1 MSRYLDYRQASAV
14 SECSGG
20 PISSGH
26 GVPFHLAA
34 TTGFQLAGGGAPVG
48 LLLDEVAWSE
58 VLDESKGP
66 ISCEDFN
73 AWHKCQTEALCDREK
88 PHLKEGWSEFPVG
101 WSVKLINIYLK
112 TVAYVGN
119 LGRPGLR
126 CALHPPLDSSVK
138 KGLMEHFKGQPAMV
152 AKVDF
157 GAIKDITTY
166 ERYRTVI
173 DGCEVAAKD
182 LRCSLFEVEHF
193 FSPMGPAS
201 HNPFLCY
208 LRSSP

>member
-1 MSRYLDYRQASAV
+1 MTPSPRLKILYEYAKWTAFAAV
-14 SECSGG
+14 KF
-20 PISSGH
+20 P
-26 GVPFHLAA
+26 
-34 TTGFQLAGGGAPVG
+34 GFQLAGDGAPVS

-73 AWHKCQTEALCDREK
+73 AWHKCQTEALCDRAK

-119 LGRPGLR
+119 LGRPGLS

-182 LRCSLFEVEHF
+182 LRCSLFEVEQF

-201 HNPFLCY
+201 HNPFF
-208 LRSSP
+208 R